1 MIKKVLIAIVLVLLV
16 GVGGVVFYFDSIVK
30 SGIEV
35 VGSQVLGTEITVSSV
50 SLSPLSGSG
59 TISDL
64 KVANT
69 DEWESPYA
77 FELGSVSVNVN
88 ASSVLSDVIEI
99 ESVTIVQPAITYE
112 TRITTDNIR
121 SLLANLSSGE
131 ADSASSSEGGAGKG
145 IIIRELRIL
154 DSQLNLVTAIATAP
168 VSLPD
173 IEMEDI
179 GDDGQSSSIADAI
192 SAVLSELSSS
202 ILSSNLPN
210 LDELREN
217 AEARLQEGVDQARD
231 QADDA
236 VDDAVEDLG
245 GRLRGLLNNN

>member
-1 MIKKVLIAIVLVLLV
+1 MIKKILIAIVLLILT
-16 GVGGVVFYFDSIVK
+16 GVGGIFFYFDSIVK

-35 VGSQVLGTEITVSSV
+35 VGSQVIGTEITVSSV

-77 FELGSVSVNVN
+77 FELESISVNVN
-88 ASSVLSDVIEI
+88 VSSIFSDTIEI

-121 SLLANLSSGE
+121 SLLANLASAESDTAAGE
-131 ADSASSSEGGAGKG
+131 AGKT
-145 IIIRELRIL
+145 IIIRELKLL
-154 DSQLNLVTAIATAP
+154 DSQLNLVTAIAVAP
-168 VSLPD
+168 IPLPD

-192 SAVLSELSSS
+192 SAVLSELSRS
-202 ILSSNLPN
+202 ILNTNLPN
-210 LDELREN
+210 LDELRDD
-217 AEARLQEGVDQARD
+217 AETRLQEGLDQVG
-231 QADDA
+231 DA
-236 VDDAVEDLG
+236 VGGAVEDLG

>member
-1 MIKKVLIAIVLVLLV
+1 MIKKVLIACVVLLLV
-16 GVGGVVFYFDSIVK
+16 GAGGLFVYFDSIVK
-30 SGIEV
+30 SGIEIA
-35 VGSQVLGTEITVSSV
+35 GSQVLGTEITVSSV
-50 SLSPLSGSG
+50 SLSPLNGSG

-69 DEWESPYA
+69 DEWDSPYA
-77 FELGSVSVNVN
+77 FELESVSVNVN
-88 ASSVLSDVIEI
+88 ASSVFSDVIEI

-112 TRITTDNIR
+112 SRITTDNIR

-131 ADSASSSEGGAGKG
+131 SDTTGSPEGEAGKS

-154 DSQLNLVTAIATAP
+154 DAQLNLVTAIATAP
-168 VSLPD
+168 IPLPD

-179 GDDGQSSSIADAI
+179 GDDGQASSIADAI
-192 SAVLSELSSS
+192 GAVLSEISSS

-210 LDELREN
+210 LDDLREN
-217 AEARLQEGVDQARD
+217 AEARLQDGVDQARD
-231 QADDA
+231 Q

-245 GRLRGLLNNN
+245 GRLRGLLDNN